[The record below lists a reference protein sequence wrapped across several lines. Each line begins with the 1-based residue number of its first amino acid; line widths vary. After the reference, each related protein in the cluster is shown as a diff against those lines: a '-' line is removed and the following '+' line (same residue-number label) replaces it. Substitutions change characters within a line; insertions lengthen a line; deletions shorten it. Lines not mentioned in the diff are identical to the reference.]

1 LLQEHAEEASK
12 IAQRILE
19 GIFRNKHPHLSQ
31 ILSNSLENEISGYAI
46 DAEASSYMYVEGED
60 VQLELLDYD
69 PIGDEKEYEFTVVQ
83 SGPSR
88 IAIQMSFNVKVKAN
102 ATFSFS
108 LHDSTD
114 DDYIGMGSSEAE
126 VEDQIEVAAL
136 ITFEGDFKKTQNQKI
151 EITSVEIVKGP
162 YSIDFGD
169 VEPDYSNDHYE
180 DEPEYA

>member
-1 LLQEHAEEASK
+1 
-12 IAQRILE
+12 
-19 GIFRNKHPHLSQ
+19 
-31 ILSNSLENEISGYAI
+31 
-46 DAEASSYMYVEGED
+46 
-60 VQLELLDYD
+60 
-69 PIGDEKEYEFTVVQ
+69 
-83 SGPSR
+83 
-88 IAIQMSFNVKVKAN
+88 
-102 ATFSFS
+102 
-108 LHDSTD
+108 
-114 DDYIGMGSSEAE
+114 MGSSEAE